1 MVKLNKKYVTEA
13 KQVGDI
19 YHFCTLQVAVKYIIP
34 SDTLSPSGK
43 WTNSLI
49 GSSNV
54 LSFTRDKRF
63 IVDLLSNEKILVRFD
78 VDGNKLSENH
88 KIFPYNDIDTAV
100 YGGDLEKEEVV
111 VGKITN
117 FSKYI
122 KSISIILNKPFNSMD
137 ILMHRNY
144 FKSALD
150 SIRTYAEDHS
160 IPLKM
165 DSEIK
170 SKGL

>member
-1 MVKLNKKYVTEA
+1 MVKLRRFYEA

-34 SDTLSPSGK
+34 NDTLSPSGK

-63 IVDLLSNEKILVRFD
+63 IVDLLSYEKILVRFD

-88 KIFPYNDIDTAV
+88 KIFPYNDIDTSV

-122 KSISIILNKPFNSMD
+122 KSISIILNKPLNSTD
-137 ILMHRNY
+137 ILFQKNY
-144 FKSALD
+144 LKSALN
-150 SIRTYAEDHS
+150 SIITYAEEHS
-160 IPLKM
+160 IPL
-165 DSEIK
+165 EIDAELK
-170 SKGL
+170 KNILD

>member
-1 MVKLNKKYVTEA
+1 MVKLRRFYEA

-19 YHFCTLQVAVKYIIP
+19 YHFCTLQVAVKYII
-34 SDTLSPSGK
+34 SNDTLSPSGK

-54 LSFTRDKRF
+54 LSFTRDKRL
-63 IVDLLSNEKILVRFD
+63 IVDLLSNEKILVRFE

-88 KIFPYNDIDTAV
+88 KIFPYNDIDTSL

-122 KSISIILNKPFNSMD
+122 KSISIILNKPLNSVD
-137 ILMHRNY
+137 ILFQKKY
-144 FKSALD
+144 LKSALD
-150 SIRTYAEDHS
+150 SIITYAKEHS
-160 IPLKM
+160 IPLKI
-165 DSEIK
+165 DSELKKNI
-170 SKGL
+170 L

>member
-1 MVKLNKKYVTEA
+1 MVKLRRFYEA

-34 SDTLSPSGK
+34 NDTLSPSGK

-63 IVDLLSNEKILVRFD
+63 IVDLLSYEKILVRFE

-88 KIFPYNDIDTAV
+88 KIFPYNDIGTE
-100 YGGDLEKEEVV
+100 YGDELEKEEVV

-122 KSISIILNKPFNSMD
+122 KSISIILNKPLNSTD
-137 ILMHRNY
+137 ILFQKIY
-144 FKSALD
+144 LKSALE
-150 SIRTYAEDHS
+150 SIIAYAEEHS
-160 IPLKM
+160 IPLEM
-165 DSEIK
+165 DSELK
-170 SKGL
+170 KNFL